1 MPIWFIFPTS
11 LLSVKYIN
19 ILVLCSFMVVEFKSL
34 LTKMDSMKKELDC
47 IKENM
52 VQRDEI
58 MTLNEFE
65 AYKESLDKDNLIS
78 FADAKKQLGF

>member
-1 MPIWFIFPTS
+1 
-11 LLSVKYIN
+11 
-19 ILVLCSFMVVEFKSL
+19 MVVEFKSL